1 MVRGPANRDHV
12 AMTTNTSPTTLTRST
27 SDKKLSGVAGGL
39 ASYLNVDPL
48 LVRIGFAVS
57 ALFTGAGIV
66 AYAVM
71 WALVPSEDAP
81 EAAHPAAA

>member
-1 MVRGPANRDHV
+1 MLS
-12 AMTTNTSPTTLTRST
+12 MTTTSSLTRSS
-27 SDKKLSGVAGGL
+27 SDRKVSGVAGGL
-39 ASYLNVDPL
+39 AEYLNIDPL

-57 ALFTGAGIV
+57 TLFTGAGLV

-81 EAAHPAAA
+81 ATAHPVAA

>member
-1 MVRGPANRDHV
+1 
-12 AMTTNTSPTTLTRST
+12 MTTNPSSLTRSS
-27 SDKKLSGVAGGL
+27 SDRKLAGVAGGL
-39 ASYLNVDPL
+39 AEYLKVDPL

-57 ALFTGAGIV
+57 TLFTGAGIV

-81 EAAHPAAA
+81 APAHPAAA

>member
-1 MVRGPANRDHV
+1 MN
-12 AMTTNTSPTTLTRST
+12 TNTNTTLTRSST
-27 SDKKLSGVAGGL
+27 DKKLAGVSGGL
-39 ASYLNVDPL
+39 ASYLGVDPL

-71 WALVPSEDAP
+71 WALVPSDDAP
-81 EAAHPAAA
+81 ATAHPAAA

>member
-1 MVRGPANRDHV
+1 MVRAGRAGDH
-12 AMTTNTSPTTLTRST
+12 ARMNSTPSLIRSS
-27 SDKKLSGVAGGL
+27 SDRKLAGVAGGL
-39 ASYLNVDPL
+39 AEYLNVDPL

-57 ALFTGAGIV
+57 TLFTGAGIV

-81 EAAHPAAA
+81 ATAHPAAA

>member
-1 MVRGPANRDHV
+1 
-12 AMTTNTSPTTLTRST
+12 MTTNSSLTRST
-27 SDKKLSGVAGGL
+27 SDRKLSGVAGGL
-39 ASYLNVDPL
+39 AEYLKVDPL

-81 EAAHPAAA
+81 ATAHPAAA